1 MGADGG
7 VALAVEESPST
18 AEAQALPTASSL
30 GEELSDWLRD
40 HLTPEIVAAG
50 QAGARNGESL
60 EILRAWNRNLAD
72 AGWAAIAWP
81 AEYGGR
87 DASVDDQLAYHEV
100 MAAHGAP
107 GPVNVIGVANIAPA
121 IMAVRDAPSRRRGS
135 SHRCSAA
142 RRSGARACRSPM
154 LAPTSL
160 RSGPRPGSKATT
172 SWSTARRPGT
182 AWASTP
188 TGASST
194 CGPTPS
200 APKHKGHQ
208 LPAGRHATPR
218 AWKRGRCAP

>member
-87 DASVDDQLAYHEV
+87 DASVEDQLTYHEV

-107 GPVNVIGVANIAPA
+107 GPVNVIGVANIAPS
-121 IMAVRDAPSRRRGS
+121 IMAFGTPQQK
-135 SHRCSAA
+135 A
-142 RRSGARACRSPM
+142 RFLGPM
-154 LAPTSL
+154 LRGEEIWCQGMSEPDAGSDLASL
-160 RSGPRPGSKATT
+160 RTSGWPKAT
-172 SWSTARRPGT
+172 
-182 AWASTP
+182 
-188 TGASST
+188 SS
-194 CGPTPS
+194 
-200 APKHKGHQ
+200 
-208 LPAGRHATPR
+208 
-218 AWKRGRCAP
+218 